1 MQAQGSRAV
10 AHSCPRNRGAG
21 HCAGVR
27 TGVCEYK
34 CCACVT
40 PSQQKR
46 RVCKRES
53 QALAR
58 QSDLCAMQA
67 QHGSPAIEPSCVCVC
82 ARVCL
87 CVRVRVCVCPTRHQV
102 RVRWRVR
109 AWSKGCARMQACGSP
124 AMCRACISEGVRTP
138 FPTLHP
144 PCVRLTHFLD
154 HAPRMRKPALLL
166 TPLPLSLR
174 L

>member
-1 MQAQGSRAV
+1 MLCMRDTITAK
-10 AHSCPRNRGAG
+10 
-21 HCAGVR
+21 
-27 TGVCEYK
+27 E
-34 CCACVT
+34 ACVQARKSSAGT
-40 PSQQKR
+40 TKR
-46 RVCKRES
+46 P
-53 QALAR
+53 
-58 QSDLCAMQA
+58 LCHASTTRLPCNRA
-67 QHGSPAIEPSCVCVC
+67 KLRVCVC